1 MVDMLELTGTTTAA
15 AALLGISQSSVS
27 RRYRALARE
36 LDLMHDPGAPIGLR
50 YGNTAWMR
58 KLREG
63 INSNRLAQWVLR
75 VGVPMEVWSECLF
88 DPRCQWVGLPGEV
101 IQEWP
106 RLLAEE
112 LLVGVVTGHPPDGD
126 PTEGLCCCCLPA
138 EWIPLTSPWLISRAD
153 GVVRRI
159 VDTICSTI
167 AHEQLVEVRGDQHRR
182 GGLA

>member
-1 MVDMLELTGTTTAA
+1 
-15 AALLGISQSSVS
+15 
-27 RRYRALARE
+27 
-36 LDLMHDPGAPIGLR
+36 
-50 YGNTAWMR
+50 
-58 KLREG
+58 
-63 INSNRLAQWVLR
+63 
-75 VGVPMEVWSECLF
+75 MEVGSECLF

-159 VDTICSTI
+159 VDTICPTTGNRS
-167 AHEQLVEVRGDQHRR
+167 D
-182 GGLA
+182 